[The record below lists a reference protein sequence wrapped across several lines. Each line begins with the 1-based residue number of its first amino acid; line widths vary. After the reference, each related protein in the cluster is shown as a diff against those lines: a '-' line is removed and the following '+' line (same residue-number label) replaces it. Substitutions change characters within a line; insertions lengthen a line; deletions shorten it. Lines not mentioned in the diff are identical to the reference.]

1 MLKQNVQPS
10 PTLAKIQVRWVGS
23 KRQIIFFILFYTQI
37 NAKKEIGKSPSKKK
51 KIGKSNLFYTYM
63 TIHI

>member
-51 KIGKSNLFYTYM
+51 KKSVSQTYF
-63 TIHI
+63 TPI